1 MTSLAHAG
9 PFAGTTIAALAGRLR
24 SGETTARDLAA
35 TALTA
40 ADDLGPALNCYVTV
54 DHEGALRA
62 AEQADRELASG
73 VDRGPLHG
81 VPVAVKDLID
91 TAGLRT
97 TRGSLH
103 FDQYVPAFDADIVV
117 ALRQAGAVIVGKTHT
132 HEFAYGPTG
141 DVAHTGPA
149 RNPHDTGR
157 IPGGSSSGSG
167 AAVAAGLVPAAL
179 GTDTG
184 GSVRIPAALC
194 GIVGLRPT
202 QGALSTAGVF
212 PLSTTLDTVGPMT
225 ATVADTGLLWSALR
239 GAQPVAGPF
248 TGARVGVVRAALT
261 EQVVPEQALALD
273 RAVATMKSAGCTVV
287 DVALPEL
294 PDYARI
300 YSHLQGPEARAVH
313 ADRVERRPDLFQP
326 EVLARLTGAAEVR
339 GWEYVAAARARDRVR
354 AEFGHRIGVDV
365 LILPTVP
372 ILAPPVGA
380 RDVELG
386 AGWTNPT
393 AATLAFNMAW
403 SVLGLPAISVPVPGD
418 SPLPTAVQLVGR
430 AGGEPELLAAAA
442 TLS

>member
-103 FDQYVPAFDADIVV
+103 FDQYVPAFDADVVV

>member
-1 MTSLAHAG
+1 VTSLAHAG
-9 PFAGTTIAALAGRLR
+9 PFAGTTIAALAGQLR
-24 SGETTARDLAA
+24 AGETSARNLAA
-35 TALTA
+35 AALTA
-40 ADDLGPALNCYVTV
+40 ADEVGPALNCYVTV

-62 AEQADRELASG
+62 AEQADRELAAG

-103 FDQYVPAFDADIVV
+103 FDQFVPAADADVV
-117 ALRQAGAVIVGKTHT
+117 IALRQAGAVIVGKTHT

-149 RNPHDTGR
+149 RNPHDTDR

-167 AAVAAGLVPAAL
+167 AAIAAGLVPAAL

-194 GIVGLRPT
+194 GITGLRPT
-202 QGALSTAGVF
+202 QGSLSGAGVF
-212 PLSTTLDTVGPMT
+212 PLSTTLDTVGPMA
-225 ATVADTGLLWSALR
+225 ATVADTALLWSVLH
-239 GAQPVAGPF
+239 GSQPVAAPF
-248 TGARVGVVRAALT
+248 TGARVGVVRAGVT
-261 EQVVPEQALALD
+261 EQVVPEQAQALD
-273 RAVATMKSAGCTVV
+273 RAVATLKSAGCAVT
-287 DVALPEL
+287 DVALPAL
-294 PDYARI
+294 PDYTRVYAHI
-300 YSHLQGPEARAVH
+300 QGPEARAVH
-313 ADRVERRPDLFQP
+313 ADRLDRRPDLFQP
-326 EVLARLTGAAEVR
+326 EVLERLAGAAEVR
-339 GWEYVAAARARDRVR
+339 GWEYVAALHARDRLR
-354 AEFGHRIGVDV
+354 AEFGHRIGVDLLV
-365 LILPTVP
+365 LPTVP

-393 AATLAFNMAW
+393 AATLAFTMAW
-403 SVLGLPAISVPVPGD
+403 SVLGLPAISVPVPTDG
-418 SPLPTAVQLVGR
+418 PLPTAVQLVGR

-442 TLS
+442 TLG